1 MDSEQIS
8 ENGQIEEMAWSPA
21 LTREPRGMT
30 SSCGCCSDS
39 PVQPVHILPGRV
51 SMSAVP
57 SFAYLGLNSSD
68 DVIRE
73 GSPFTDVSVN
83 NPCLLVWRAYGLRI
97 RSIEKKDYGFFD
109 ESGCYMVLKVNED
122 RTCSINVWQGRKA
135 TRTDTIEKMSRELDE
150 HIHKAAIFTREMQ
163 GHETDFFLRNFPEGV
178 VYVDIK
184 GKGKMNKTAK
194 KLYIIKGR
202 KYAVASMGEINPDEL
217 DPSSVILLDGYPRM
231 YLWMGQRTDTVT
243 RVKAIQLTKRLRAC
257 QRNGRAHIVVIDDN
271 DTENNATFLKKLQ
284 NTKKFHS
291 SLSDRGLQDGSS
303 TTSSNVINLHRVTG
317 QRVLYDMPFATSVPL
332 HQRFLVSTES
342 FLLDRGP
349 CLPLFIWVGA
359 KAQEQDYFDAITRA
373 RKFAEHL
380 SYPAW
385 LPLCRVM
392 EAREPVCFKYF
403 FRTWKELLMT
413 KPFASHRYSIASIEH
428 GQFSQWEPGAVP
440 SSATHKASEDD
451 LELTTDGS
459 TEMFRV
465 DHATL
470 ATLATQCR
478 EPGVFNSSDCY
489 VILHRPSSDPQLN
502 SNFTIFYWLGRRS
515 SAETQSTALALSM
528 NLSSKLDNAVVIR
541 ALDGHEPRS
550 LLTIFDRSIVE
561 LEIQGDGVDVQMYCV
576 REWAESGMR
585 VHQVPPSASSLNSSA
600 AFVLIAP
607 NRSILWYGKF
617 TGGLVREFAKNMLA
631 FLDSSRMYTYEA
643 ITEGGEADDFWGIIG
658 PQQPY
663 PEEFIDVVLP
673 RRTARLS
680 CCNRRLN
687 GTLQLEEI
695 DSFTQE
701 VFLWCGNALDDHTKK
716 TLLPNLLQ
724 DYLDCDP
731 AQRNSSEVQL
741 WIVMQGKEPKIFYQH
756 FPFWDRDG
764 YTGQDVYQLT
774 RKALRQENARIKI
787 FCQEKRDSSTD
798 DEDMTSDACTPVQSA
813 NRVRHNV
820 LRAFGSSRGRAT
832 QKLAPGRR
840 SSSLNG
846 CFRSIHTA

>member
-1 MDSEQIS
+1 
-8 ENGQIEEMAWSPA
+8 
-21 LTREPRGMT
+21 
-30 SSCGCCSDS
+30 
-39 PVQPVHILPGRV
+39 
-51 SMSAVP
+51 
-57 SFAYLGLNSSD
+57 
-68 DVIRE
+68 
-73 GSPFTDVSVN
+73 
-83 NPCLLVWRAYGLRI
+83 
-97 RSIEKKDYGFFD
+97 
-109 ESGCYMVLKVNED
+109 MVLKVNED

-502 SNFTIFYWLGRRS
+502 SNFTIFYWL
-515 SAETQSTALALSM
+515 
-528 NLSSKLDNAVVIR
+528 
-541 ALDGHEPRS
+541 
-550 LLTIFDRSIVE
+550 

-585 VHQVPPSASSLNSSA
+585 VHQ
-600 AFVLIAP
+600 
-607 NRSILWYGKF
+607 F

-663 PEEFIDVVLP
+663 PEEFIDVVVGSLSIFLSSLDFLPYSDAWTVDIQRDMRRETQESDTEKLTNRRTEVEFDRFNEALHIVQVLP

-701 VFLWCGNALDDHTKK
+701 DLCESEIFILDTFD
-716 TLLPNLLQ
+716 Q

-787 FCQEKRDSSTD
+787 FCQKFLLFVQEKRDSSTD